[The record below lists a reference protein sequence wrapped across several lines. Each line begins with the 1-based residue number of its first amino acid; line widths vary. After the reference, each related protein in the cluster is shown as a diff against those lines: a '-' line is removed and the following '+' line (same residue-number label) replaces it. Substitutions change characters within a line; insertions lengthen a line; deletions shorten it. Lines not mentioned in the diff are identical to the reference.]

1 MQEFGKS
8 SSIVM
13 VYDHLH
19 VHYVYIW
26 LCLRILLYH
35 IALAKYE
42 PQQNTPKTNE
52 LPSEFSH
59 FWRSVG
65 PLQKRGNQAAFQ
77 KLSEAFEQLQPAAS
91 HPATGEKNKRRKREK
106 PWWDVPT
113 WEEMWVGVKC
123 VGQ

>member
-1 MQEFGKS
+1 MAMSQN
-8 SSIVM
+8 IIIP
-13 VYDHLH
+13 YCTCN
-19 VHYVYIW
+19 I
-26 LCLRILLYH
+26 
-35 IALAKYE
+35 YE

-59 FWRSVG
+59 FWRYRV
-65 PLQKRGNQAAFQ
+65 PYKNANQAAFQ

-91 HPATGEKNKRRKREK
+91 HPATGEKNKLKRKREK

-113 WEEMWVGVKC
+113 WEATWVEVKC